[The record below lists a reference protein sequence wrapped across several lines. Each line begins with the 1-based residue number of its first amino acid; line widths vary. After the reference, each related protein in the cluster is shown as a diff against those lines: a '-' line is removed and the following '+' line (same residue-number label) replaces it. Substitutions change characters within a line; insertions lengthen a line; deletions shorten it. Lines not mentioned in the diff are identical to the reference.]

1 MFVCPTQVMPDVRP
15 SLNVQRAGHQIYI
28 LIWKMQ
34 CIIPLK
40 GKRQETVDANISL
53 DIFQK
58 LPPKKRFVLY

>member
-1 MFVCPTQVMPDVRP
+1 MPDVRP
-15 SLNVQRAGHQIYI
+15 SLNVQCAGHQIYI